1 MRKIAKFLYEN
12 KKLKKFM
19 DHLLVVWFIGTAVT
33 GCAGWMG
40 NFKVGDKEIT
50 VESSAQKELREC
62 KTQLEVCQKGY
73 KQMTD
78 KEIQCLEDRARHN
91 KSHSTGLGLG
101 I

>member
-1 MRKIAKFLYEN
+1 MKILMLN
-12 KKLKKFM
+12 WV
-19 DHLLVVWFIGTAVT
+19 LVFTLS